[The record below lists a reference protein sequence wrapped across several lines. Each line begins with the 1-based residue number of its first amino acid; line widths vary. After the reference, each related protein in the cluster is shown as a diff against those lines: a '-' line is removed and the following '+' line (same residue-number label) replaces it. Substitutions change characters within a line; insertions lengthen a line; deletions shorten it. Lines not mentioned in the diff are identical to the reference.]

1 MFDKLKVE
9 LNSLLQDEN
18 IAIDEIFYKKGR
30 PNTLNVVITSSDV
43 IDIDTVVKV
52 TKMINP
58 VIDKMDL
65 IKDNYV
71 LDVYSKE
78 RK

>member
-18 IAIDEIFYKKGR
+18 IAIDEIFYKKGH

-43 IDIDTVVKV
+43 IDINTVVKV